1 MVYVLKMLLEK
12 YVDRLQEGAGC
23 ELQDATLVTAWTGLR
38 PSSRDNLPYLGPIP
52 GLRGAYAATGHFRN
66 GILLAP
72 STGVLLTEMI
82 LQQPPTLPLEPYQAA
97 RLWQNA
103 S

>member
-1 MVYVLKMLLEK
+1 
-12 YVDRLQEGAGC
+12 
-23 ELQDATLVTAWTGLR
+23 LR
-38 PSSRDNLPYLGPIP
+38 PSSRDNLPYLGAIP

-72 STGVLLTEMI
+72 MTGVLLTEMI
-82 LQQPPTLPLEPYQAA
+82 LHQPPTLPLEPYQAA
-97 RLWQNA
+97 LLWQNA